1 MIKYSLV
8 MRGKPG
14 KPEEPK
20 QVFASAQSI
29 KKMSLEE
36 VAKYIKQHGCAYNVG
51 DFLAMT
57 DMLAQATAD
66 LLKEGYRIDLG
77 ELGEYYV
84 TLGCEGAES
93 RDDFNPDKHI
103 KELRVHWTPGETF
116 KDLRQGA
123 TFEENLD
130 RRTELKLLRAERKGE
145 AALEL
150 E

>member
-1 MIKYSLV
+1 
-8 MRGKPG
+8 
-14 KPEEPK
+14 
-20 QVFASAQSI
+20 
-29 KKMSLEE
+29 MSHW
-36 VAKYIKQHGCAYNVG
+36 VAKVRK
-51 DFLAMT
+51 
-57 DMLAQATAD
+57 
-66 LLKEGYRIDLG
+66 
-77 ELGEYYV
+77 
-84 TLGCEGAES
+84 S

-130 RRTELKLLRAERKGE
+130 RRTELKLLRAERRGE

>member
-77 ELGEYYV
+77 ELGEFYV
-84 TLGCEGAES
+84 TLGCEGAEN

>member
-51 DFLAMT
+51 DFFSHDRHACT
-57 DMLAQATAD
+57 SYGRPA
-66 LLKEGYRIDLG
+66 EGGVSYRFG
-77 ELGEYYV
+77 
-84 TLGCEGAES
+84 
-93 RDDFNPDKHI
+93 
-103 KELRVHWTPGETF
+103 
-116 KDLRQGA
+116 
-123 TFEENLD
+123 
-130 RRTELKLLRAERKGE
+130 
-145 AALEL
+145 
-150 E
+150 